1 MSQATTLFGST
12 PPSVLM
18 KLTERKPVNHKQMLI
33 IHTTIK
39 NVVLSPGVGAP
50 GPWGYLNHSQLESLL
65 ESRRMCCSD
74 ITPITSVVTRLGC
87 VFILSSISIF
97 QKSNPSSAPF
107 HFLCLIHKEALELY
121 LFARP
126 TQPKVKV

>member
-1 MSQATTLFGST
+1 MSQATTLSGST

-18 KLTERKPVNHKQMLI
+18 KLTERKPVNDKQMLI
-33 IHTTIK
+33 IHTIM

-50 GPWGYLNHSQLESLL
+50 GPLGYLNHSHIESLL

-74 ITPITSVVTRLGC
+74 ITPITRVVTRLGW
-87 VFILSSISIF
+87 VLILSAISIF

-107 HFLCLIHKEALELY
+107 HFLCLIHKKALELY
-121 LFARP
+121 LCARP